1 MENTFQQIFKRKYN
15 RASFT
20 ENVLLPV
27 FQNSVK
33 GIKIFDKD
41 AVQKVSLTETDL
53 KSAKGIFKY
62 GEITTNDNRQ
72 IDLYEVTLQDTKQI
86 KLARVGIGA
95 LVKKLIIGNNAAFVN
110 FRYQEIEDRYW
121 RFSFIAYDSFFEDGQ
136 VISKETSPKR
146 YTYVFGDED
155 ETYRTAIDRFLDLY
169 NATNIKV
176 KDIQDAFAVEAMSDE
191 FFKEYREVHYQNF
204 IRFLTGE
211 EIQKKGSKYQLVK
224 VQEPSKFLTSVFN
237 GNSEDE
243 RAKKEARDFC
253 KKLLGQIVFLY
264 FLQKKGWLGASNTD
278 YQDGDKNFIQNF
290 FKQAGEKDTFYPVW
304 LSKLFYDTL
313 NEKRNGDDFTM
324 PNGKTVKIPYLNG
337 GLFEKENNKYDF
349 LVFPADLFTSL
360 FEFFNRFNFTI
371 YEDSPEEHTIAVDPE
386 MLGHIF
392 ENLLEDN
399 KDKGAFYTPK
409 EIVQYMTQESLIEY
423 LATHIGQN
431 EKEGISTFVK
441 HKNKEFLSDKVLKQI
456 DRLLDDVKACD
467 PAIGSGAFPMG
478 LLQEIFMLKE
488 RIAFDLG
495 FSVWSPATVK
505 ENIIQ
510 NSIYG
515 VDIEKGAVDIAQLRF
530 WLSLVVDEDKPKPL
544 PNLAYKIVVGN
555 SLVSKFGEEIIE
567 IDWEVEANTQFDMF
581 GSELENQ
588 KSWLL
593 NEISKKQKQ
602 FFSAS
607 NKDKKKINKVI
618 RKLKLDILSTQ
629 LELMIETRG
638 ALLDNSRKKTK
649 KQTEAWL
656 ETEGW
661 KRAIKEINTLKKND
675 KPFEHFDWKLDFPEI
690 LNPLVNEN
698 AGFDIV
704 IGNPPYI
711 KEYTNKSVF
720 DGFRNSK
727 YYQGKMDLW
736 YGFACVSIDL
746 LKAKGVEC
754 FIAQNNW
761 ITSAG
766 ASIFRENV
774 LTRTEIKLFTDFWN
788 YKVFKSAGIQTMVYL
803 LQKTSPKETYPL
815 KYSVLN
821 DDTIKESQLT
831 DFLRF
836 DLEQKY
842 ASKYTLKFQPKNY
855 IDKLITFNNPKIN
868 QVLKQILDNDSK
880 YLKDDEV
887 ANGIHPHHDFIN
899 KKMKA
904 ILGDSVE
911 IGDGIF
917 GLTERQ
923 LVSLELNEEE
933 KKFVKRYYSDTKH
946 FSKYF
951 GEKIEDKFIIYTT
964 SDFKKPN
971 SLDNYPNLKN
981 HLNKFQKVITSDNKP
996 YGLHRARKEH
1006 FFIGEKIAVQ
1016 RKSPN
1021 EPVFTYLNFDSYLS
1035 AAFYVIK
1042 TNRFNTKY
1050 LTALL
1055 NSSLVKFWLRY
1066 KGKMQGDNFQV
1077 DKEPLVYIPII
1088 EPENVEPFVNLVD
1101 YILNLKSNKDIL
1113 THTDNKSISSHIE
1126 SILDMMVYELYFT
1139 EHMKE
1144 QGLNVLE
1151 FIKPILF
1158 TEDTTNEQK
1167 ATIIKNFYEWY
1178 QEPENAV
1185 RQRMLLIETRS
1196 PDVLAVING
1205 SSV

>member
-1101 YILNLKSNKDIL
+1101 YILYLKSNKDIL

>member
-1 MENTFQQIFKRKYN
+1 
-15 RASFT
+15 
-20 ENVLLPV
+20 
-27 FQNSVK
+27 
-33 GIKIFDKD
+33 
-41 AVQKVSLTETDL
+41 
-53 KSAKGIFKY
+53 
-62 GEITTNDNRQ
+62 
-72 IDLYEVTLQDTKQI
+72 
-86 KLARVGIGA
+86 
-95 LVKKLIIGNNAAFVN
+95 
-110 FRYQEIEDRYW
+110 
-121 RFSFIAYDSFFEDGQ
+121 
-136 VISKETSPKR
+136 
-146 YTYVFGDED
+146 
-155 ETYRTAIDRFLDLY
+155 
-169 NATNIKV
+169 
-176 KDIQDAFAVEAMSDE
+176 
-191 FFKEYREVHYQNF
+191 
-204 IRFLTGE
+204 
-211 EIQKKGSKYQLVK
+211 
-224 VQEPSKFLTSVFN
+224 
-237 GNSEDE
+237 
-243 RAKKEARDFC
+243 
-253 KKLLGQIVFLY
+253 
-264 FLQKKGWLGASNTD
+264 
-278 YQDGDKNFIQNF
+278 
-290 FKQAGEKDTFYPVW
+290 
-304 LSKLFYDTL
+304 
-313 NEKRNGDDFTM
+313 
-324 PNGKTVKIPYLNG
+324 
-337 GLFEKENNKYDF
+337 
-349 LVFPADLFTSL
+349 
-360 FEFFNRFNFTI
+360 
-371 YEDSPEEHTIAVDPE
+371 
-386 MLGHIF
+386 
-392 ENLLEDN
+392 
-399 KDKGAFYTPK
+399 
-409 EIVQYMTQESLIEY
+409 
-423 LATHIGQN
+423 
-431 EKEGISTFVK
+431 
-441 HKNKEFLSDKVLKQI
+441 
-456 DRLLDDVKACD
+456 
-467 PAIGSGAFPMG
+467 
-478 LLQEIFMLKE
+478 
-488 RIAFDLG
+488 
-495 FSVWSPATVK
+495 
-505 ENIIQ
+505 
-510 NSIYG
+510 
-515 VDIEKGAVDIAQLRF
+515 
-530 WLSLVVDEDKPKPL
+530 
-544 PNLAYKIVVGN
+544 
-555 SLVSKFGEEIIE
+555 
-567 IDWEVEANTQFDMF
+567 
-581 GSELENQ
+581 
-588 KSWLL
+588 
-593 NEISKKQKQ
+593 
-602 FFSAS
+602 
-607 NKDKKKINKVI
+607 
-618 RKLKLDILSTQ
+618 
-629 LELMIETRG
+629 
-638 ALLDNSRKKTK
+638 
-649 KQTEAWL
+649 
-656 ETEGW
+656 
-661 KRAIKEINTLKKND
+661 
-675 KPFEHFDWKLDFPEI
+675 
-690 LNPLVNEN
+690 
-698 AGFDIV
+698 
-704 IGNPPYI
+704 
-711 KEYTNKSVF
+711 
-720 DGFRNSK
+720 
-727 YYQGKMDLW
+727 
-736 YGFACVSIDL
+736 
-746 LKAKGVEC
+746 
-754 FIAQNNW
+754 
-761 ITSAG
+761 
-766 ASIFRENV
+766 
-774 LTRTEIKLFTDFWN
+774 
-788 YKVFKSAGIQTMVYL
+788 MVYL

-868 QVLKQILDNDSK
+868 QLLKQILDNDSK

-1101 YILNLKSNKDIL
+1101 YILYLKSNKDIL

>member
-1 MENTFQQIFKRKYN
+1 MENTFQQIFKKEYN
-15 RASFT
+15 RTSFT
-20 ENVLLPV
+20 DNVLLPV

-33 GIKIFDKD
+33 EIKIFEEQALQEVK
-41 AVQKVSLTETDL
+41 LTETDL
-53 KSAKGIFKY
+53 NSAKRIFKY
-62 GEITTNDNRQ
+62 GELVTNDDRK
-72 IDLYEVTLQDTKQI
+72 IDLYEVTLQDSKQI

-110 FRYQEIEDRYW
+110 FRYQKIESRHW

-136 VISKETSPKR
+136 VISKETNPKR
-146 YTYVFGDED
+146 YTYVFGDEE

-224 VQEPSKFLTSVFN
+224 VQEPSKLLISVFN
-237 GNSEDE
+237 GD
-243 RAKKEARDFC
+243 KKRARDFC

-290 FKQAGEKDTFYPVW
+290 YKQAGENDAFYAVW

-313 NEKRNGDDFTM
+313 NEKRGADDFTM
-324 PNGKTVKIPYLNG
+324 PNGNTVKIPFLNG
-337 GLFEKENNKYDF
+337 GLFEKETNKYDF
-349 LVFPADLFTSL
+349 LAFPADLFSSL
-360 FEFFNRFNFTI
+360 FDFFNRFNFTI
-371 YEDSPEEHTIAVDPE
+371 YENNPEERTIAVDPE

-441 HKNKEFLSDKVLKQI
+441 QKDKEFLSDKVLKQI
-456 DRLLDDVKACD
+456 DGLLDNVKACD

-478 LLQEIFMLKE
+478 LLQEVFMLKE

-495 FSVWSPATVK
+495 FSDWNPASVK

-555 SLVSKFGEEIIE
+555 SLVSKFGDEIIE
-567 IDWEVEANTQFDMF
+567 IDWSTDTTKGGLFGQELIAEKIELLKKISETQ
-581 GSELENQ
+581 
-588 KSWLL
+588 
-593 NEISKKQKQ
+593 KK
-602 FFSAS
+602 FFSAN
-607 NKDKKKINKVI
+607 NKEKDKLKKKI
-618 RKLKLDILSTQ
+618 RQLKLDILGNQ
-629 LELMIETRG
+629 LAYMVETKG
-638 ALLDNSRKKTK
+638 TSLDNNAAKKPTK

-656 ETEGW
+656 ETGGW
-661 KRAIKEINTLKKND
+661 KRAIKEINVLKKND

-690 LNPLVNEN
+690 LNSLVNEN

-746 LKAKGVEC
+746 LKEKGVEC

-766 ASIFRENV
+766 ASIFRNNV
-774 LTRTEIKLFTDFWN
+774 LTRTEIKFFTDFWN
-788 YKVFKSAGIQTMVYL
+788 YKVFKTAGIQTMVYL
-803 LQKTSPKETYPL
+803 LQKTTPKETYPL

-821 DDTIKESQLT
+821 DDSIKESQLN

-836 DLEQKY
+836 DLEQNY
-842 ASKYTLKFQPKNY
+842 ASKHTLTFKPKIY
-855 IDKLITFNNPKIN
+855 LDKLITFNNPEIN
-868 QVLKQILDNDSK
+868 QVLKQILNNK
-880 YLKDDEV
+880 VEYLKDEEI
-887 ANGIHPHHDFIN
+887 AQGIVFPQDRLN
-899 KKMKA
+899 KKNKEK
-904 ILGDSVE
+904 LGQGFEVNQ
-911 IGDGIF
+911 GIF
-917 GLTERQ
+917 LFNKKE
-923 LVSLELNEEE
+923 LESLDIENELI
-933 KKFVKRYYSDTKH
+933 KPF
-946 FSKYF
+946 
-951 GEKIEDKFIIYTT
+951 YTT
-964 SDFKKPN
+964 SELGKYYGNKKPKEWLIYAQSQIKNQIDFYPKFKKHIEPF
-971 SLDNYPNLKN
+971 STIL
-981 HLNKFQKVITSDNKP
+981 TSDNKP
-996 YGLHRARKEH
+996 YGLHRARNED
-1006 FFIGEKIAVQ
+1006 FFIGEKIISI
-1016 RKSPN
+1016 RKNS
-1021 EPVFTYLNFDSYLS
+1021 EPYFTYTDFDCYVSQT
-1035 AAFYVIK
+1035 FYSIK
-1042 TNRFNTKY
+1042 SDRFNLKY

-1055 NSSLVKFWLRY
+1055 NSSLIKFWLRY

-1077 DKEPLVYIPII
+1077 DKEPLLYIPLIQI
-1088 EPENVEPFVNLVD
+1088 QNIEPFVNFVD
-1101 YILNLKSNKDIL
+1101 YILFLKSTETKDIQQKL
-1113 THTDNKSISSHIE
+1113 KATYFEQIIDG
-1126 SILDMMVYELYFT
+1126 MVYELYFPELLQKNKRT
-1139 EHMKE
+1139 VIEHIGE
-1144 QGLNVLE
+1144 L
-1151 FIKPILF
+1151 PAF
-1158 TEDTTNEQK
+1158 TENTADSLKQE
-1167 ATIIKNFYEWY
+1167 IIDAVFKRLDNKKHPVRNNLFYMSNIEEIAIIEGKN
-1178 QEPENAV
+1178 N
-1185 RQRMLLIETRS
+1185 
-1196 PDVLAVING
+1196 
-1205 SSV
+1205 

>member
-1 MENTFQQIFKRKYN
+1 MENTFQQIFKREYN

-20 ENVLLPV
+20 ENILLPV

-33 GIKIFDKD
+33 EIKIFDED

-72 IDLYEVTLQDTKQI
+72 IDLYEVTLQDTKKV

-110 FRYQEIEDRYW
+110 FRYQEIEDRHW

-136 VISKETSPKR
+136 VISKETNPKR
-146 YTYVFGDED
+146 YTYVFGDKD

-224 VQEPSKFLTSVFN
+224 VQEPSNFLASVFN

-290 FKQAGEKDTFYPVW
+290 FKQAGENDTFYPVW

-324 PNGKTVKIPYLNG
+324 PNGDKIKIPYLNG
-337 GLFEKENNKYDF
+337 GLFEKENSKYDF

-371 YEDSPEEHTIAVDPE
+371 YENSPEEHTIAVDPE

-423 LATHIGQN
+423 LATHIGQT
-431 EKEGISTFVK
+431 EKKGISTFVK
-441 HKNKEFLSDKVLKQI
+441 QKNKELLSDKVLKQI
-456 DRLLDDVKACD
+456 DCLLDDVKVCD

-555 SLVSKFGEEIIE
+555 SLVSKFGDEIIE

-607 NKDKKKINKVI
+607 NKDKKKINKAI

-629 LELMIETRG
+629 LELMIETKG
-638 ALLDNSRKKTK
+638 VLLDNSKKRSK

-661 KRAIKEINTLKKND
+661 KRAIKEINTLMKND

-711 KEYTNKSVF
+711 KEATKKEAF
-720 DGFRNSK
+720 DGFRNSV

-746 LKAKGVEC
+746 LKNNGTKC
-754 FIAQNNW
+754 FIATNNW
-761 ITSAG
+761 ITNDG
-766 ASIFRENV
+766 ASLLRNKILSESNI
-774 LTRTEIKLFTDFWN
+774 IKFIDFN
-788 YKVFKSAGIQTMVYL
+788 DYKVFKTAGIQTMI
-803 LQKTSPKETYPL
+803 
-815 KYSVLN
+815 SVLN
-821 DDTIKESQLT
+821 KVKTKSHILEYKKLDSKKVPKNTLIQFLNNPIESSKDYNVFQSIVESELNQTISFLSEETLNIIDRLNSASDFKLDKEEVLSGIDIPQ
-831 DFLRF
+831 DFL
-836 DLEQKY
+836 
-842 ASKYTLKFQPKNY
+842 
-855 IDKLITFNNPKIN
+855 
-868 QVLKQILDNDSK
+868 
-880 YLKDDEV
+880 
-887 ANGIHPHHDFIN
+887 N
-899 KKMKA
+899 KKSQEK
-904 ILGDSVE
+904 LGSDFKV
-911 IGDGIF
+911 GMGVF
-917 GLTERQ
+917 
-923 LVSLELNEEE
+923 VLNELEIQNLNLSSIE
-933 KKFVKRYYSDTKH
+933 HELLKPFYTTKEMNRYYGDKKN
-946 FSKYF
+946 KYW
-951 GEKIEDKFIIYTT
+951 IIYTD
-964 SDFKKPN
+964 SSFKKN
-971 SLDNYPNLKN
+971 DSMDDYPNLKN
-981 HLNKFQKVITSDNKP
+981 HLDSLQTIITSENKP
-996 YGLHRARKEH
+996 YGLNRARKDGISFE
-1006 FFIGEKIAVQ
+1006 GEKIVVT
-1016 RKSPN
+1016 RKCPTK
-1021 EPVFTYLNFDSYLS
+1021 PVFTYTDFDTY
-1035 AAFYVIK
+1035 F
-1042 TNRFNTKY
+1042 NRTFMQIISNRINNKF
-1050 LTALL
+1050 LVVLL
-1055 NSSLVKFWLRY
+1055 NSSVLEFFLKY
-1066 KGKMQGDNFQV
+1066 KGKMQGSNFQL
-1077 DKEPLVYIPII
+1077 DKSPLLKLPLIKPKNI
-1088 EPENVEPFVNLVD
+1088 EAFITLAD
-1101 YILNLKSNKDIL
+1101 YILFLKSNKNIL
-1113 THTDNKSISSHIE
+1113 THTDNNSISTHIE
-1126 SILDMMVYELYFT
+1126 SIVDMMVYELYFT

-1144 QGLNVLE
+1144 KGLNVLE
-1151 FIKPILF
+1151 FLNPKPF
-1158 TEDTTNEQK
+1158 NEETNTQQK
-1167 ATIIKNFYEWY
+1167 EEIIKSFYEWY
-1178 QEPENAV
+1178 QEPENAI
-1185 RQRMLLIETRS
+1185 RQRILLIETRS
-1196 PDVLAVING
+1196 PNVLALIN
-1205 SSV
+1205 SSTI